1 MQEVHIGSKGTEVV
15 IPAGHLNRAMR
26 RKLAKM
32 NGKFKKQNR
41 GTK

>member
-26 RKLAKM
+26 RKLVKIHKRAQK
-32 NGKFKKQNR
+32 R